1 VGLTAYVTRDPDSKQ
16 LVLESG
22 ALVLS
27 DGGVCCI
34 DEFDKMS
41 DATRSV
47 LHEVMEQQ
55 TVSIAKA
62 GIITTLNA
70 RTSILAAANPV
81 ESKYN
86 VDLPITRNIDLP
98 PTLISRFD
106 LLYLVLDQVDET
118 LDRKLAQHLVGLY
131 LEDAPNTAGYDVLPI
146 DELSAYIDYARTN
159 IHPVLSSEA
168 SDELV
173 ASYVSLRSI
182 GASDP
187 RSSEKRITATTRQLE
202 SMIRLSEAHARMR
215 FAAHVELQDV
225 QEACRLMREAIRT
238 SAMDPRT
245 GKIDMGLLNTGTGVG
260 QRKMRDDMRRELL
273 TMLDGGAG
281 KGKGLKWG
289 EAMKR
294 LADQSSIRVDAAEF
308 SEVIKAMENEGVL
321 TVIGE
326 RDKRMIRRVEG
337 A

>member
-1 VGLTAYVTRDPDSKQ
+1 
-16 LVLESG
+16 
-22 ALVLS
+22 
-27 DGGVCCI
+27 
-34 DEFDKMS
+34 
-41 DATRSV
+41 
-47 LHEVMEQQ
+47 
-55 TVSIAKA
+55 
-62 GIITTLNA
+62 
-70 RTSILAAANPV
+70 
-81 ESKYN
+81 
-86 VDLPITRNIDLP
+86 
-98 PTLISRFD
+98 
-106 LLYLVLDQVDET
+106 
-118 LDRKLAQHLVGLY
+118 
-131 LEDAPNTAGYDVLPI
+131 
-146 DELSAYIDYARTN
+146 
-159 IHPVLSSEA
+159 
-168 SDELV
+168 
-173 ASYVSLRSI
+173 
-182 GASDP
+182 
-187 RSSEKRITATTRQLE
+187 
-202 SMIRLSEAHARMR
+202 MIRLSEAHARMR

>member
-1 VGLTAYVTRDPDSKQ
+1 M
-16 LVLESG
+16 VL
-22 ALVLS
+22 A
-27 DGGVCCI
+27 DRGVVCI

-41 DATRSV
+41 DSTRSV

-106 LLYLVLDQVDET
+106 LLYLVLDRVDET

-131 LEDAPNTAGYDVLPI
+131 LEDAPDTGGRDILPLE
-146 DELSAYIDYARTN
+146 ELSAYIEYSRTH

-173 ASYVSLRSI
+173 ASYVSLRAI
-182 GASDP
+182 GANEP
-187 RSSEKRITATTRQLE
+187 RAAEKRITATTRQLE

-215 FAAHVELQDV
+215 FAAHVELEDV

-260 QRKMRDDMRRELL
+260 QRRLRDDMRRELL
-273 TMLDGGAG
+273 AMLDGAGGAKSRG
-281 KGKGLKWG
+281 IRWG
-289 EAMKR
+289 DAIRR
-294 LADQSSIRVDAAEF
+294 LGEQSSIRVDGAEF
-308 SEVIKAMENEGVL
+308 AEVIKALENEGLIAV
-321 TVIGE
+321 VGE
-326 RDKRMIRRVEG
+326 RDKRMIRKVEG
-337 A
+337 G